1 MVLKFAD
8 YHVNY
13 VPFNYSKAVWATQ
26 FQFWS
31 VFLYILLQ
39 RCKRTQLTHSWHV
52 ARVVLSFL
60 PELKIPAVVFTLLSL
75 HCFAAFNGN
84 PEDDTGFWIKWRI
97 RKHACTLSNWPST
110 TYHWHFFVKTMW
122 GNTFA
127 ASLFPVSSV
136 AVCVCDDFQSLDKA
150 LRLSCGICCNCL
162 KSCKSVLLFYFPLP
176 QHVVKKCGLHLDC
189 DMDMLP
195 RASRAKCL
203 HEDFDRWLEKKI
215 PGLECDSM

>member
-1 MVLKFAD
+1 MFVYQDKSLSTKPMVYLKSKQNIEFDSCVHSLIWGKIIAVFKSCHLVCIHYLIAYFLYTPYSSCLSRLD
-8 YHVNY
+8 WTSWGSVTTSRWCSSLQTHVNY
-13 VPFNYSKAVWATQ
+13 VPFNYSKAVWATR

-97 RKHACTLSNWPST
+97 RKHACTLSNRLST
-110 TYHWHFFVKTMW
+110 TYHWHF
-122 GNTFA
+122 
-127 ASLFPVSSV
+127 L
-136 AVCVCDDFQSLDKA
+136 
-150 LRLSCGICCNCL
+150 
-162 KSCKSVLLFYFPLP
+162 
-176 QHVVKKCGLHLDC
+176 
-189 DMDMLP
+189 
-195 RASRAKCL
+195 
-203 HEDFDRWLEKKI
+203 
-215 PGLECDSM
+215 